1 MSSDSKFLLG
11 TLDAGLMY
19 EQGEGVRMNREKAY
33 NYYRRVNLI
42 DANKMIDELPDFF
55 HKDKVKL
62 KKVIK
67 KIKKKLN
74 I

>member
-1 MSSDSKFLLG
+1 
-11 TLDAGLMY
+11 
-19 EQGEGVRMNREKAY
+19 MNREKAY

-67 KIKKKLN
+67 KIKKRLN